1 MKYELE
7 CETLTPDEV
16 AHQLLDCGYLNGGR
30 KTEITAVRLECG
42 CDLEIDYRDIETGD
56 AETETYTESD
66 INNCFE
72 ACSFYKWAQNENAED
87 VLLCLN

>member
-30 KTEITAVRLECG
+30 KTEITAVRLE
-42 CDLEIDYRDIETGD
+42 LR
-56 AETETYTESD
+56 
-66 INNCFE
+66 
-72 ACSFYKWAQNENAED
+72 
-87 VLLCLN
+87 LRP